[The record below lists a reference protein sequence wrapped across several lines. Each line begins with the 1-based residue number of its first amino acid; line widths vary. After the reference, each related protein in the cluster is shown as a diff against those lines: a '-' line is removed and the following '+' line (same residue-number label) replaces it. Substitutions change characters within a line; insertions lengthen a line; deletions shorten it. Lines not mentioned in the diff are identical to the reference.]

1 MRISD
6 WSSDVCSSDL
16 GIADGFLA
24 PYKVVRIGLD
34 KDMLGWR
41 PEHGQLDKHGQL
53 IEDREYNLSDFDRN
67 LFLEKRTELVAAKVS
82 EFLRTTNRFAKTI
95 IFCETTDHAERMRQA
110 LVNANADL
118 AAANSKYVMR
128 ITGDDEEGKAQLDNF
143 IDPEATYPVIACT
156 SRLMSTGV
164 DAQTCQLIVLDKRI
178 GSMTEF
184 KQIIGRGTR
193 INED

>member
-16 GIADGFLA
+16 
-24 PYKVVRIGLD
+24 
-34 KDMLGWR
+34 
-41 PEHGQLDKHGQL
+41 
-53 IEDREYNLSDFDRN
+53 FDRN

-118 AAANSKYVMR
+118 AAANSK
-128 ITGDDEEGKAQLDNF
+128 
-143 IDPEATYPVIACT
+143 
-156 SRLMSTGV
+156 
-164 DAQTCQLIVLDKRI
+164 
-178 GSMTEF
+178 
-184 KQIIGRGTR
+184 IGRASCRESVSVRVDLGGRR
-193 INED
+193 IIKKKKKKNKLLNRTYTQ

>member
-95 IFCETTDHAERMRQA
+95 NLCETTDNDQPKKSEERRERRT
-110 LVNANADL
+110 
-118 AAANSKYVMR
+118 KGR
-128 ITGDDEEGKAQLDNF
+128 TGK
-143 IDPEATYPVIACT
+143 
-156 SRLMSTGV
+156 M
-164 DAQTCQLIVLDKRI
+164 
-178 GSMTEF
+178 
-184 KQIIGRGTR
+184 
-193 INED
+193 

>member
-16 GIADGFLA
+16 
-24 PYKVVRIGLD
+24 
-34 KDMLGWR
+34 
-41 PEHGQLDKHGQL
+41 
-53 IEDREYNLSDFDRN
+53 FDRN

-128 ITGDDEEGKAQLDNF
+128 ITGDDEEGASRCWSTPAVPSSR
-143 IDPEATYPVIACT
+143 PE
-156 SRLMSTGV
+156 
-164 DAQTCQLIVLDKRI
+164 
-178 GSMTEF
+178 
-184 KQIIGRGTR
+184 IGRAHV
-193 INED
+193 